1 MNLQTVAAV
10 DVGSNAVRC
19 LISDVRRF
27 QPDKAVKKCAYLRIP
42 LRLGADVFAR
52 GRISEEK
59 KTLFREAMLALL
71 HLMRAY
77 SVDHYRIC
85 ATSAMRD
92 AANGLDLLAA
102 VKDDTG
108 LEMSVVSGL
117 EEAEILFEANVF
129 SRCLRTGE
137 AALYIDV
144 GGGSTE
150 VVLARAGRL
159 VEAFSFQLGT
169 LRLLAGAVAA
179 EERRR
184 FTRELRRLA
193 AEWRPR
199 SIIATGGNINKAAKL
214 LDKKE
219 DRLTSVAELRALHAA
234 LEGLDVEARMSRFRL
249 NSYRADVIVPALEIF
264 LKAADTAGVM
274 QFAIPK
280 IGLVDGIVRHMC
292 LHADARPTLSP
303 PAPIAP

>member
-19 LISDVRRF
+19 LISDVSRLR
-27 QPDKAVKKCAYLRIP
+27 PDRPAKKSAYLRIP

-52 GRISEEK
+52 GRISDEK
-59 KTLFREAMLALL
+59 KALFREAMQALA

-102 VKDDTG
+102 VKADTG
-108 LEMSVVSGL
+108 LDMSIISGI

-129 SRCLRTGE
+129 SRYMENSE
-137 AALYIDV
+137 AVLYVDV

-150 VVLARAGRL
+150 IVLARGGLL
-159 VEAFSFQLGT
+159 VEAFSFQVGT
-169 LRLLAGAVAA
+169 LRLLAGAVAPD
-179 EERRR
+179 ERRR
-184 FTRELRRLA
+184 LTRELASLTKTYQ
-193 AEWRPR
+193 PR
-199 SIIATGGNINKAAKL
+199 KIIATGGNINKIAKL

-219 DRLTSVAELRALHAA
+219 GKSATPQELRNLHMALRGLS
-234 LEGLDVEARMSRFRL
+234 LEDRMDKFRL

-264 LKAADTAGVM
+264 LEVADTVGATRII
-274 QFAIPK
+274 IPK

-292 LHADARPTLSP
+292 LHTDARLPQQP
-303 PAPIAP
+303 PA